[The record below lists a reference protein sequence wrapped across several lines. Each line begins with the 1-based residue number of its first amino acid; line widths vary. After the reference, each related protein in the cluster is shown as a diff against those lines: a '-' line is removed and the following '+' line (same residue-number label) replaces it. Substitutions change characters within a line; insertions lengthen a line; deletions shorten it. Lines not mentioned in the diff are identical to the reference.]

1 MVLVL
6 VPVSCTNLLKLLEF
20 PNKNNKDVYYFKES
34 PFNHTRVY
42 VNEVTFR
49 NLLRMGAGCQG
60 NKILD

>member
-1 MVLVL
+1 MHKSPKTLGISQVIKTIKM
-6 VPVSCTNLLKLLEF
+6 SII
-20 PNKNNKDVYYFKES
+20 KES